1 MPVHAQRGA
10 DLRVLLKPSRRQGG
24 LPVPHSLHILPQRL
38 DLAPQR
44 LHLRAAVQAQDRAP
58 FPGHLVPERLRIAHP
73 GQDEERQEE
82 QNGGQPVIPLGQRQ
96 ERPRVVQKPLLQ
108 QHRQPGQHPPAGN
121 RRQRFRKLRPDLAQM
136 PRRSQHSSRR
146 VPSPTAHRRC
156 PVAGVPCA
164 SVNRRLRRVPLR
176 CFLRRLPLRRCVRN
190 RISLCRPGRLPP
202 TDNPRPAIVVQRL
215 RRDPHLPRNR
225 RAAQPRGQKPVHRP
239 RHRGINHARPAA
251 PARRKEARLA
261 VPPELV
267 HRPLY
272 RRAAHAERLHQ
283 VQATDT
289 ALRKLRDP
297 KQLRFALIVSVKI
310 KRFKIGE
317 ILHSAVPLHEGKAGV
332 ANLDRLGGAHRK
344 RVHRDLGAGYW
355 VQNSLSYSGR
365 PVNPPNAS

>member
-1 MPVHAQRGA
+1 MPVHAQRDA

-44 LHLRAAVQAQDRAP
+44 LHLRAAVQAQDRAR

-82 QNGGQPVIPLGQRQ
+82 QNAGQPIIPLGQRQ
-96 ERPRVVQKPLLQ
+96 ELPRVVQKPLLQ
-108 QHRQPGQHPPAGN
+108 QHREPGQHPPAGN

-164 SVNRRLRRVPLR
+164 SVNRRLQRVPLR
-176 CFLRRLPLRRCVRN
+176 CFLRRLPLRRGFRI

-251 PARRKEARLA
+251 SARRKEARLA

-272 RRAAHAERLHQ
+272 RRAAHAERLHR
-283 VQATDT
+283 VRARDT

-344 RVHRDLGAGYW
+344 RVHRDLGAGYR
-355 VQNSLSYSGR
+355 VQNSLSHSGR